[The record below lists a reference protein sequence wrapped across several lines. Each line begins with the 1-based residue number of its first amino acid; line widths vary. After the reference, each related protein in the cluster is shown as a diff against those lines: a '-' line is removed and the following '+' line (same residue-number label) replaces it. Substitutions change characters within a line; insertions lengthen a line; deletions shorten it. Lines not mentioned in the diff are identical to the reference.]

1 VTVSFEHATV
11 LAAEA
16 VELLAP
22 QPGRVVVDC
31 TLGGGGH
38 TERFLD
44 AGATVFAIDRDPA
57 AHEAARGRLAR
68 FGARFHPLV
77 GNFAQVKKLLDD
89 EGVSEVDGVLAD
101 LGVSS
106 PQLDVAERGFS
117 FSRPGPLDMRMG
129 PDAERLSDYLARVDE
144 TELIRVLREYGEEP
158 FARPVARA
166 LLGSKAQDTA
176 ALAHDVG
183 AAIPRGAWP
192 KRIHPATRT
201 FQALRIAVN
210 GELDALDSLLGVMPS
225 LVKIGGRLAV
235 ISFHSLED
243 RRVKQA
249 FRALEGEC
257 TCPPGLPV
265 CVCGVQGT
273 FRSLGRKA
281 AVASDEEIERNPRAR
296 SAKLRAVERIQ

>member
-1 VTVSFEHATV
+1 MVAPFEHATV

-16 VELLAP
+16 VEALAP
-22 QPGRVVVDC
+22 RAGQVVVDC

-38 TERFLD
+38 TERLLE
-44 AGATVFAIDRDPA
+44 AGATVLGIDRDPT
-57 AHEAARGRLAR
+57 AHAAARERLAR
-68 FGARFHPLV
+68 FGDRFRPLV
-77 GNFAQVKKLLDD
+77 GNFAQVRKLLDD

-106 PQLDVAERGFS
+106 PQFDVAERGFS

-129 PDAERLSDYLARVDE
+129 PDAERLDAYLARVDE
-144 TELIRVLREYGEEP
+144 AELTRALRDYGEEP

-166 LLGSKAQDTA
+166 LLGSKATDTA
-176 ALAHDVG
+176 ALAADVG

-201 FQALRIAVN
+201 FQALRIAIN
-210 GELDALDSLLGVMPS
+210 GELEALDSLLTAMPS
-225 LVKIGGRLAV
+225 LVRVGGRMAV

-249 FRALEGEC
+249 FRALEGAC

-265 CVCGVQGT
+265 CVCGARGT
-273 FRSLGRKA
+273 FRPLGRKA
-281 AVASDEEIERNPRAR
+281 VVASDDEIERNPRAR
-296 SAKLRAVERIQ
+296 SAKLRAVERVQ